1 LVVTGG
7 SDQSCGKCRAAHA
20 RLDLGE
26 TGRFKDAIPHFSAV
40 DVNRARASVQ
50 NRVRAF
56 VQAASDLGFMLA

>member
-1 LVVTGG
+1 VAPISLPASAVPRT
-7 SDQSCGKCRAAHA
+7 RAWILAKP
-20 RLDLGE
+20 DDS
-26 TGRFKDAIPHFSAV
+26 KDAVPHFSAV